1 MSLTSNLGVQG
12 EFAVEIPGAIVNK
25 DKDKPQT
32 KPITSNKEDMT
43 EIFYDMDIKP
53 S

>member
-12 EFAVEIPGAIVNK
+12 EFAVDVAGGIGNK

-32 KPITSNKEDMT
+32 KPITSNKEDLT
-43 EIFYDMDIKP
+43 
-53 S
+53 